1 MHHDVWDGI
10 DVEWY
15 ESKGHLEFD
24 FVIHPGADPKQIKM
38 VCEGL
43 EAPITGGGRTL
54 LSVGSIIS
62 VIKRSRTGVSD
73 LHLSNELS
81 LPTSLGELRMRI
93 PGAYQTT
100 ANGTHGNNVTAQFR
114 LVLENLFAIDLP
126 NDYDASQ
133 ALRIDPLVYSTF
145 VGSTGDDEA
154 LALGVTST
162 GSVVIAGSSSG
173 FDYPTTPGTI
183 ERMNAGLSDCIISEL
198 DSTLSLLQFSTYLGG
213 VFNDFSNG
221 LTIDSQNCIY
231 VTGSTESDNFPTTTN
246 AYCRSHSGYRTDD
259 CFVLQVNS
267 TGSQLLYS
275 SMIGTSA
282 QDVSNDI
289 IVDES
294 DSSCIITGSTGGT
307 NYPITAGAYTPPFN
321 VGAVITKFD
330 MFHPTLL
337 FSTYIGGT
345 NGAEGKSI
353 VYIPLDQSLIIGGY
367 TFSSN
372 FPCSSDAFDSSFH
385 GGVDA
390 FISRVSHDGSILMK
404 STYIGGSG
412 GDRIHDIALSQDSII
427 IAVGVTASS
436 DYPHTENAFDTTQNG
451 NYDCFVT
458 VINNNLSHL
467 LYSSFF
473 GGTDNDIGMAVARNS
488 YEIIVTG
495 TTSSTNFPT
504 TMNALQQS
512 YSGGSNDCFVV
523 RISLDNPNHFYSTFL
538 GGSSDDGGEDICCIS
553 ISKICAIGLTS
564 SANFPISSSC
574 FDTSSN
580 GQYDCFITQFTID
593 TTSVQESSLHPN
605 STLLVKNY
613 PNPFNA
619 TTTLS
624 YTLPSLS
631 RVDLRLYDLTGR
643 EVSTLV
649 QREQRAGTYRVL
661 LDGSRLA
668 SGTYFV
674 RLQAGMFSKT
684 EKIVLLK

>member
-1 MHHDVWDGI
+1 M
-10 DVEWY
+10 
-15 ESKGHLEFD
+15 S
-24 FVIHPGADPKQIKM
+24 
-38 VCEGL
+38 
-43 EAPITGGGRTL
+43 
-54 LSVGSIIS
+54 
-62 VIKRSRTGVSD
+62 
-73 LHLSNELS
+73 
-81 LPTSLGELRMRI
+81 I

-100 ANGTHGNNVTAQFR
+100 TNGTHGNDVTAQFTI
-114 LVLENLFAIDLP
+114 VAENVFAIDLP
-126 NDYDASQ
+126 NGYDKSQ
-133 ALRIDPLVYSTF
+133 TLRIDPQIYSTF
-145 VGSTGDDEA
+145 VGGTGNDEA

-259 CFVLQVNS
+259 CFVLKINP
-267 TGSQLLYS
+267 TGTQLVYS
-275 SMIGTSA
+275 SFIGGSY
-282 QDVSNDI
+282 
-289 IVDES
+289 VDEGYS
-294 DSSCIITGSTGGT
+294 IIANEADSSCSICGSTLSLDYPTTTGTYNPITNGGYDCIITKLSM
-307 NYPITAGAYTPPFN
+307 NRSA
-321 VGAVITKFD
+321 
-330 MFHPTLL
+330 LL
-337 FSTYIGGT
+337 FSTYFGGSYDEVS
-345 NGAEGKSI
+345 NSI
-353 VYIPLDQSLIIGGY
+353 IQLRLDQSIVFAGY
-367 TFSSN
+367 TNSSD

-649 QREQRAGTYRVL
+649 QREQRAGSYRVR

-674 RLQAGMFSKT
+674 QLQAGAFAKT
-684 EKIVLLK
+684 QKIVLLK